1 MSPVAEAIS
10 RSIGAP
16 IFALN
21 DEKSAAEFNAY
32 REQYRSFRVGDAK
45 GAKGEVSQFAPK
57 STPHI
62 VPPFLTKLYDM
73 VNCDKYQSLIHWS
86 NDGKA
91 VCISN
96 IKQFSEVVLPQYF
109 KHRKFASFLRQLNM
123 YNFYT
128 TRQEPELREFKNPN
142 FIRDNVNLMSC
153 IKRKRAQVKSLDK
166 DGKSTSKRQKLNKQK
181 QQDQQEDQQHHQQ
194 NDRNTTRVTKGR
206 RGSND
211 SSAAAA
217 HAAAHAAAG
226 GMMKAGKRGRGGHSS
241 SSSSSEMMVESGI
254 SIPVSAA
261 RQMQRELALAVGQ
274 ANAARAKCSTLQ
286 RTVDDCHRDLNQM
299 RREMENIVSCIEQLC
314 YVNGDQTKHLFAS
327 LFETHIPQSPN
338 GGRGMSTSGID
349 SISASNSELLMA
361 SRSRGDGSMEMSSN
375 FLFDGFYDVDEVSDE
390 TK

>member
-1 MSPVAEAIS
+1 M
-10 RSIGAP
+10 
-16 IFALN
+16 N

-32 REQYRSFRVGDAK
+32 REQYRSFRVGNAK

-73 VNCDKYQSLIHWS
+73 VNCDKYKSLIHWS

-109 KHRKFASFLRQLNM
+109 KHSKFASFLRQLNM

-166 DGKSTSKRQKLNKQK
+166 DGKSTSKRQKLSKQKQKQK
-181 QQDQQEDQQHHQQ
+181 QQQQQQEQEEQDQLEDQQHHQQ
-194 NDRNTTRVTKGR
+194 NGRSTTRVTKGR

-217 HAAAHAAAG
+217 HAAGG
-226 GMMKAGKRGRGGHSS
+226 GMMKAGKRGRGGGGHSS
-241 SSSSSEMMVESGI
+241 SSSSSSMMVESGI
-254 SIPVSAA
+254 PMSVA

-299 RREMENIVSCIEQLC
+299 RRKMENIVSCIEQLC

-327 LFETHIPQSPN
+327 LFETQIPQSPN
-338 GGRGMSTSGID
+338 GGRGMSTGGID
-349 SISASNSELLMA
+349 SMSASNSELLMA
-361 SRSRGDGSMEMSSN
+361 SRSRGDGSMEMSSD
-375 FLFDGFYDVDEVSDE
+375 FLFDGFYDVDEVSDQGGSGE
-390 TK
+390 TTL